1 MPDPANIEVGISSA
15 DDSSGSFNDGE
26 KTMTIDL
33 PDNVAGAILKQG
45 SEAHQAIMTD
55 VINNGAN
62 VHNLVRTSAFRK
74 FDEIGSIESRA
85 NSGVIATPIAGPT
98 TQ

>member
-1 MPDPANIEVGISSA
+1 MPGETEVTVVLERKDMA
-15 DDSSGSFNDGE
+15 A
-26 KTMTIDL
+26 IDL
-33 PDNVAGAILKQG
+33 PENISGLLLKEG
-45 SEAHQAIMTD
+45 SESHQALMNDIRH
-55 VINNGAN
+55 NGAN

-98 TQ
+98 TQQP